1 MWVDKRGNFH
11 SLAHA
16 WRGQLNDY
24 PICDRS
30 TPEGYHFCSALGGH
44 AFSKGAENASFGSCL
59 A

>member
-1 MWVDKRGNFH
+1 VWVDKRGNFH

-44 AFSKGAENASFGSCL
+44 AFSKGAENASFGSF
-59 A
+59 

>member
-44 AFSKGAENASFGSCL
+44 AFSKGAENASFGSF
-59 A
+59 